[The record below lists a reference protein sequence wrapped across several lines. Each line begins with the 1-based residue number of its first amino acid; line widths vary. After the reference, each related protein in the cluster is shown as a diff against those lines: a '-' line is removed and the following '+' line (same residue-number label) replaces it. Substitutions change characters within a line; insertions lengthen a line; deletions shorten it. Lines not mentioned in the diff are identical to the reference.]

1 MKKNE
6 NVDNNNNN
14 NNNEYMINVLLKE
27 NYNLRKKIKNN
38 NNNNNFELLFSMMDV
53 LKLQREKIVKFENEN
68 KNLQIKKEKLLNKL
82 KNEDFKYKT
91 NKFINKNPSN
101 SSINTIKSMKNSI
114 SSKQK
119 KKFNIETKK
128 EENVKMFKIGDEIK
142 KNTKI
147 KLLTNNNKINNNN
160 NENDLN
166 NKNNKNINKSSS
178 KNNFNIDNKKTNKNN
193 KNYDNKKLLNS
204 LNSLN
209 SLQYNYDNLMSLGL
223 RGNKNYK

>member
-6 NVDNNNNN
+6 NVDNNNN

-38 NNNNNFELLFSMMDV
+38 NNNNNIELLFSMMDV

-101 SSINTIKSMKNSI
+101 SSINTIKSTKNSI

-119 KKFNIETKK
+119 KKYNIETKK
-128 EENVKMFKIGDEIK
+128 DENVKMFKI
-142 KNTKI
+142 
-147 KLLTNNNKINNNN
+147 
-160 NENDLN
+160 
-166 NKNNKNINKSSS
+166 
-178 KNNFNIDNKKTNKNN
+178 
-193 KNYDNKKLLNS
+193 
-204 LNSLN
+204 
-209 SLQYNYDNLMSLGL
+209 
-223 RGNKNYK
+223 